1 MIIASFLDAITTV
14 DVLTASNTDITLAE
28 TRTTILQKS
37 SSCFERINKLDRHSR
52 IEKKNNQ
59 FLPPEITRDIA
70 FIQSILNEC

>member
-37 SSCFERINKLDRHSR
+37 SSCFERINKLDRNSR
-52 IEKKNNQ
+52 IEKKNYQ